1 MFHGLLSGFWR
12 KVRLFMPFST
22 RWKENPLDTVESATE
37 FVSTRAA
44 FVAQTTLYG
53 YVRTRAGTRYTA
65 LFDEDLFVQ
74 SLNIAKWQVFLACTA
89 DLAGFVAASVCEG
102 GDRETEARLALVLF
116 RGALADYPEPEG
128 AGPDW
133 EEEVERAET
142 RLLAARP
149 DADTAFMGS
158 ADALV
163 HWAPISDEL
172 KVLDERIVRN
182 SIRFKWKDVRERV
195 ASLLRAEAVLQDF
208 GPATATAT
216 ASAAAAA
223 SATGD

>member
-1 MFHGLLSGFWR
+1 MFHGLLSGFLQ

-22 RWKENPLDTVESATE
+22 RWKESPLDTVESAAS

-89 DLAGFVAASVCEG
+89 DLAGFVAASVCEES
-102 GDRETEARLALVLF
+102 DQETEARLALALF

-142 RLLAARP
+142 RLMFTQSEVSDSDR
-149 DADTAFMGS
+149 AFSAS

-195 ASLLRAEAVLQDF
+195 GALLRAEAVLQDF
-208 GPATATAT
+208 RPAAATAA
-216 ASAAAAA
+216 
-223 SATGD
+223 GD

>member
-1 MFHGLLSGFWR
+1 MFHGLLGGFWR
-12 KVRLFMPFST
+12 KARLFMPFTT
-22 RWKENPLDTVESATE
+22 RWNENPLDTVESAAK

-53 YVRTRAGTRYTA
+53 YIRTRAGTRYTA

-89 DLAGFVAASVCEG
+89 DLAGYVAASVCEDADG
-102 GDRETEARLALVLF
+102 ETEARLALALF
-116 RGALADYPEPEG
+116 RGALSDYPEPEG

-133 EEEVERAET
+133 DDEVKRAET
-142 RLLAARP
+142 RLLSARSEAP
-149 DADTAFMGS
+149 NADMAFTGS

-172 KVLDERIVRN
+172 KVLDEGIVRN
-182 SIRFKWKDVRERV
+182 SIRFKWKDVRER
-195 ASLLRAEAVLQDF
+195 AGTLLQAEAVLRDF
-208 GPATATAT
+208 RPAAAT
-216 ASAAAAA
+216 ASATAA
-223 SATGD
+223 ATGD

>member
-1 MFHGLLSGFWR
+1 MFHGFLGDFWR

-22 RWKENPLDTVESATE
+22 RWNENPLDTVESAAK

-89 DLAGFVAASVCEG
+89 DLAGFVAASVCAG
-102 GDRETEARLALVLF
+102 ADRETEARLALTLF
-116 RGALADYPEPEG
+116 RGALSDYPEPEG

-133 EEEVERAET
+133 AEEVKRAEA
-142 RLLAARP
+142 RLLVSQSEASN
-149 DADTAFMGS
+149 ADTAFKAS

-182 SIRFKWKDVRERV
+182 SIRFKWKDVRVR
-195 ASLLRAEAVLQDF
+195 ALALLRAEAVLRDF
-208 GPATATAT
+208 SPAVH
-216 ASAAAAA
+216 SA
-223 SATGD
+223 ATGD

>member
-1 MFHGLLSGFWR
+1 MFHGFLGDFWR

-22 RWKENPLDTVESATE
+22 RWIENPLDTVESAAK

-89 DLAGFVAASVCEG
+89 DLAGFVAASVCAG
-102 GDRETEARLALVLF
+102 ADRETEARLALTLF
-116 RGALADYPEPEG
+116 RGALSDYPEPEG

-133 EEEVERAET
+133 AEEVKRAEA
-142 RLLAARP
+142 RLLVSQSEASN
-149 DADTAFMGS
+149 ADTAFKAS

-182 SIRFKWKDVRERV
+182 SIRFKWKDVRVR
-195 ASLLRAEAVLQDF
+195 ALALLRAEAVLRDF
-208 GPATATAT
+208 SPAVH
-216 ASAAAAA
+216 SA
-223 SATGD
+223 ATGD